1 MSIKEI
7 TLQIFWCRIMLIEGI
22 DISDDQIDEFKEAF
36 SEFDINGDGKITTQ
50 ELGKCQ

>member
-1 MSIKEI
+1 
-7 TLQIFWCRIMLIEGI
+7 MLIEGI

-50 ELGKCQ
+50 ELGKCQQS